1 MATVLC
7 VVVGWVL
14 FWASTS
20 PFTTA
25 FSSSVPSDRRVGT
38 AVFSFNPQQ
47 QNNNINYN
55 ANNNNYNNMNNNLG
69 YGGNDAGRERFKM
82 VKQFNG
88 DYKTVPLDEYYEQT
102 SRRKDRE
109 SVASEYGVLRATRG
123 ANPYL
128 TSPAR
133 EMISKPWEWQR
144 PPPPGMRPRFRQV
157 QTFSGD
163 VKTVREDENPY
174 LDGRVLKNQYGRVDG
189 TGYVPDM
196 GPESASTIR
205 YAPSRRRYDYG
216 EPLPR
221 GGGGPPMYPQQQQGL
236 PIYQEQRGPPMYQE
250 QRGPPMYPPPPPPRS
265 SRQDRRRDYGM
276 QGGRDVDPR
285 YVGDEFRREMRK
297 YRRDDYD
304 PYQEPEDMYFD
315 KGSRRDRDGP
325 LETLA
330 KEAEKVIKSVTN
342 IGGPYSRNER
352 RQRKRDMGYLRR
364 AASERDMMYPPPPPP
379 DMRYN
384 NNNNINNY
392 YPEERRSRNSDLRD
406 GNIAGSFD
414 SSRAVRSFEQPRSGG
429 YYPGP
434 RPPYQSRRPYDGS
447 RYSNDNYD
455 NPAARS
461 EQGRLW

>member
-1 MATVLC
+1 MASVLC
-7 VVVGWVL
+7 VGWVFL
-14 FWASTS
+14 WASTS
-20 PFTTA
+20 PFSTA
-25 FSSSVPSDRRVGT
+25 FSSTVRSDRRAGT
-38 AVFSFNPQQ
+38 AVFSFNVPQQ
-47 QNNNINYN
+47 NSYNDINNINNGYM
-55 ANNNNYNNMNNNLG
+55 NNNNNNNLG
-69 YGGNDAGRERFKM
+69 YVGNDAGRERFKM

-88 DYKTVPLDEYYEQT
+88 DYKTVPIDEYYEQA
-102 SRRKDRE
+102 SRRNDRE

-216 EPLPR
+216 EPPR
-221 GGGGPPMYPQQQQGL
+221 GGPSMYQQQPQ
-236 PIYQEQRGPPMYQE
+236 GPPMYQ
-250 QRGPPMYPPPPPPRS
+250 QQQQPSSYYPPPPPPRS
-265 SRQDRRRDYGM
+265 SRQDRRRDYDMRAGS
-276 QGGRDVDPR
+276 RDVDPR

-297 YRRDDYD
+297 YRRDDMDRYE
-304 PYQEPEDMYFD
+304 EPDDFYFD
-315 KGSRRDRDGP
+315 KGGRNGRQGP

-342 IGGPYSRNER
+342 IGGPYSRDER

-364 AASERDMMYPPPPPP
+364 AASERDMMYPPPPLGPP
-379 DMRYN
+379 PLDMRYN
-384 NNNNINNY
+384 DNNINTY
-392 YPEERRSRNSDLRD
+392 YPEGRRSRNSDLRD

-414 SSRAVRSFEQPRSGG
+414 SSRAVRSFEQPRSG

-434 RPPYQSRRPYDGS
+434 RPPYQSRRPQYDGS
-447 RYSNDNYD
+447 RYSNDNYE